1 MAGDPKIYEDDFFR
15 WLKTFLKDNNY
26 QFSRNGFK
34 GGEDL
39 GSHRI
44 DLTTG
49 YWEDPKYSLSKPLR
63 WLYHIEP
70 NDGGWV
76 AVNPADENY
85 TIGFNNPGQ
94 KNDKTAIVFRVQP
107 LVKQGPGDYA
117 LETGL
122 EVHLFFL
129 FHGPPQRGTSA
140 QTYKFDPETGV
151 LELNGAPL
159 RYIAAGFLGIRPRD
173 EETELTIGGAPRKI
187 TYGDVLDALSADV
200 KASIDGSAPV
210 EMPVFDLSEKQ
221 EFERLKRMIVDS
233 WDASGPVPSPAP
245 EGGAAIAE
253 EEDDD
258 DDEIIAP
265 PSLQIPEDTDLIGI
279 DPAVYRQINAALA
292 SGKQHI
298 MLYGPPGTGK
308 TTLARHIATVLT
320 GGRWTLVTGSS
331 DWSSQDIIGGYQPIG
346 EGGVAFVP
354 GVLLRRF
361 DRPLIIDELNRCDI
375 DKVLGPLFTV
385 LSGQQ
390 TTLPYRLKIEEK
402 DSPQFI
408 ILPKPNP
415 TTEDHE
421 FAPGPHW
428 RLLATINSIDKA
440 ALYQMSYALARRFG
454 WVYVDAP
461 RDTVG
466 FIEKYLRKDDP
477 TWGGPA
483 PGAPCPLGQFWAA
496 INTVRVL
503 GPAPVI
509 DSIKAVQ
516 SMIEM
521 PDFFAAPDAAMKDAL
536 LDAVDMVLLPMLD
549 GIIVQDAEFLTGK
562 AIEVFDLDGAQG
574 ERIKARMDSV
584 AV

>member
-49 YWEDPKYSLSKPLR
+49 YWEEPKYSLSKPLR

-70 NDGGWV
+70 NNGGWV

-117 LETGL
+117 FETGL
-122 EVHLFFL
+122 EAHLFFL

-159 RYIAAGFLGIRPRD
+159 RYIAAGLLGIRPRD

-200 KASIDGSAPV
+200 KASIGGSAPV

-221 EFERLKRMIVDS
+221 EFEILKQTIVNA

-265 PSLQIPEDTDLIGI
+265 PSLEIPEDTDLIGI

-320 GGRWTLVTGSS
+320 GGKWTLVTGSS

-390 TTLPYRLKIEEK
+390 TTLPYRLKIEDK

-516 SMIEM
+516 SMMET

-549 GIIVQDAEFLTGK
+549 GIIVQDSEFLTAK
-562 AIEVFDLDGAQG
+562 AIEVFGLDGAQG
-574 ERIKARMDSV
+574 DRIKARMDSV

>member
-1 MAGDPKIYEDDFFR
+1 MTTGERIYEVDFFR
-15 WLKTFLKDNNY
+15 WLKTYLKDNGY

-34 GGEDL
+34 GGNDL
-39 GSHRI
+39 GNHKI

-49 YWEDPKYSLSKPLR
+49 YWENSQYSLSKPLR
-63 WLYHIEP
+63 WLYQIEP
-70 NDGGWV
+70 ANSGW
-76 AVNPADENY
+76 AAKNPAEENH

-107 LVKQGPGDYA
+107 LVKNGPGDYA
-117 LETGL
+117 FETRL
-122 EVHLFFL
+122 EVHLYFL

-140 QTYKFDPETGV
+140 QTYKFDPATGI
-151 LELNGAPL
+151 LELNGTPL
-159 RYIAAGFLGIRPRD
+159 PYIAAGFLGIRPSD
-173 EETELTIGGAPRKI
+173 EETEVTIGNATRVI
-187 TYGDVLDALSADV
+187 TYGDVLNALSADV
-200 KASIDGSAPV
+200 HAKIDDKAQSP
-210 EMPVFDLSEKQ
+210 MPVFDLSEKH
-221 EFERLKRMIVDS
+221 EFERLKKTIS
-233 WDASGPVPSPAP
+233 EAWDAAGPVPAP
-245 EGGAAIAE
+245 GAKNAGSAEGE
-253 EEDDD
+253 N
-258 DDEIIAP
+258 DEVIAP
-265 PSLQIPEDTDLIGI
+265 ASLVIPEDTELLGI

-308 TTLARHIATVLT
+308 TTLARHVATVLT
-320 GGRWTLVTGSS
+320 GGKWTLLTGSS
-331 DWSSQDIIGGYQPIG
+331 DWSSQDIIGGYQPVG
-346 EGGVAFVP
+346 NGSVAFIP

-375 DKVLGPLFTV
+375 DKVIGPLFTV

-390 TTLPYRLKIEEK
+390 TTLPYRLNIEETE
-402 DSPQFI
+402 SEQFT

-415 TTEDHE
+415 TTEEHE

-461 RDTVG
+461 HDTTG
-466 FIEKYLRKDDP
+466 FIKDFLRKDDP
-477 TWGGPA
+477 SWSGPET
-483 PGAPCPLGQFWAA
+483 GSICPLGQYWSA

-509 DSIKAVQ
+509 DGIRAVQ
-516 SMIEM
+516 TMIEA
-521 PDFFAAPDAAMKDAL
+521 PNFFTTPDAAMKEAL

-549 GIIVQDAEFLTGK
+549 GIVVQDADLLTGK
-562 AIEVFDLDGAQG
+562 AIEIFGLDAAQS
-574 ERIKARMDSV
+574 ERIKARMASV

>member
-1 MAGDPKIYEDDFFR
+1 MTGDPKIYEDDFFR
-15 WLKTFLKDNNY
+15 WFKTFLKDNGY

-34 GGEDL
+34 GGDDL
-39 GSHRI
+39 GNHRI

-49 YWEDPKYSLSKPLR
+49 YWENPQYSLSKPLR
-63 WLYHIEP
+63 WLYQIEP
-70 NDGGWV
+70 DNGGWV

-94 KNDKTAIVFRVQP
+94 RNDKTAIVFRVQP

-117 LETGL
+117 LESRL

-140 QTYKFDPETGV
+140 QTYKFDPATGV
-151 LELNGAPL
+151 LELNGTPL
-159 RYIAAGFLGIRPRD
+159 PYIAAGLLGIKPRD
-173 EETELTIGGAPRKI
+173 EETEITTSGAKRTI
-187 TYGDVLDALSADV
+187 TYGEVLVALSSDV
-200 KASIDGSAPV
+200 RVSIDGEAPIAI
-210 EMPVFDLSEKQ
+210 PVFDLSEKP
-221 EFERLKRMIVDS
+221 EFERLKRTIEDA
-233 WDASGPVPSPAP
+233 WDAAGPVAPPAP
-245 EGGAAIAE
+245 KMGVAQDDE
-253 EEDDD
+253 EEED

-265 PSLQIPEDTDLIGI
+265 DSLKIPEIADLLGI

-320 GGRWTLVTGSS
+320 GGKWTLVTGSS
-331 DWSSQDIIGGYQPIG
+331 DWSSQDIIGGYQPVG
-346 EGGVAFVP
+346 ESSVAFIP

-390 TTLPYRLKIEEK
+390 TTLPYRLKIEKE
-402 DSPQFI
+402 DSPQLT
-408 ILPKPNP
+408 ILPKPKP
-415 TTEDHE
+415 SAEEHE

-440 ALYQMSYALARRFG
+440 ALYQMSYALARRFA

-461 RDTVG
+461 RDTAK
-466 FIEKYLRKDDP
+466 FIEEYLRKDDP
-477 TWGGPA
+477 TWGGPTA
-483 PGAPCPLGQFWAA
+483 GASCPLGQFWAA
-496 INTVRVL
+496 INMVRLL

-509 DSIKAVQ
+509 DAIKAVQ
-516 SMIEM
+516 AMIET
-521 PDFFAAPDAAMKDAL
+521 PDFFAAPDAAMRDAL
-536 LDAVDMVLLPMLD
+536 LDAVDMALLPMLD
-549 GIIVQDAEFLTGK
+549 GIILQDAEFLTGK
-562 AIEVFDLDGAQG
+562 AIEILGLDGAG
-574 ERIKARMDSV
+574 SERIKARMNSV